1 MAQITKKKS
10 ARHRIQISMRP
21 ELHTIY
27 TSYKQRAKALGLEI
41 DFKRNFE
48 QWFEGQ
54 LEQLG
59 RELENHARL
68 AATDQSDCNPDGPCT
83 QYTSQA

>member
-1 MAQITKKKS
+1 MAQITRKKC
-10 ARHRIQISMRP
+10 ARHRIEFSMCP
-21 ELHTIY
+21 ELHKIY
-27 TSYKQRAKALGLEI
+27 TSYRKKAKSLGLEI

-59 RELENHARL
+59 QELDGIAM
-68 AATDQSDCNPDGPCT
+68 DQSNKEKIPAG
-83 QYTSQA
+83 YTSSTNVSS

>member
-1 MAQITKKKS
+1 MAQITRKKC
-10 ARHRIQISMRP
+10 ARHRIEFSMRP
-21 ELHTIY
+21 ELHKIY
-27 TSYKQRAKALGLEI
+27 TSYRERAKSLGLEI

-59 RELENHARL
+59 QELEDIAM
-68 AATDQSDCNPDGPCT
+68 DQSNKEKIPAVQKSST
-83 QYTSQA
+83 NFSS